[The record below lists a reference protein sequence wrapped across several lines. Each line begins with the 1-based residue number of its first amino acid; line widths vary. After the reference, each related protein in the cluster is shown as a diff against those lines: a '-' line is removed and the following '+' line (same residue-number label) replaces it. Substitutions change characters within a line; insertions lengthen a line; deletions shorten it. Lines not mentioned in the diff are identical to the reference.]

1 MSVEGNRINNV
12 SITTDALGAKELD
25 SPHVPDVPFP
35 CRRAR
40 FKHSRIQA
48 KFFKSTLSWV
58 GDHSVSSCFLGSES
72 HS

>member
-12 SITTDALGAKELD
+12 FITTDALGATELD

-35 CRRAR
+35 CRLAR

-58 GDHSVSSCFLGSES
+58 GDNSVSSCFLGSES